1 MTQRQ
6 LVGQEGRKAAGDDYV
21 CGKVN
26 VYTLAT
32 HVEPMCLLRNA
43 SSSASHI
50 RGGKKWEGG
59 GGGGKKKAFIGRWPT
74 IPIEISHSQAGCSPK
89 AGGFALETAPV
100 AIFGT

>member
-6 LVGQEGRKAAGDDYV
+6 PGGQEGRNAAGDDYV

-32 HVEPMCLLRNA
+32 HVEPMCSLRNA

-50 RGGKKWEGG
+50 
-59 GGGGKKKAFIGRWPT
+59 GGGKKMGGRRRR
-74 IPIEISHSQAGCSPK
+74 EKKHSLE
-89 AGGFALETAPV
+89 GGQLFP
-100 AIFGT
+100 

>member
-6 LVGQEGRKAAGDDYV
+6 PGRQEDRKAAGDDYV

-32 HVEPMCLLRNA
+32 HVEPMCLNA
-43 SSSASHI
+43 KSSASHI
-50 RGGKKWEGG
+50 
-59 GGGGKKKAFIGRWPT
+59 GGGGKMGGRVREKKALTGKWPT
-74 IPIEISHSQAGCSPK
+74 IPIEISHSQAGCSPE

-100 AIFGT
+100 AIFGM

>member
-6 LVGQEGRKAAGDDYV
+6 PGRKEGRKAAGGDYV

-32 HVEPMCLLRNA
+32 HVEPMCSLRNA

-50 RGGKKWEGG
+50 
-59 GGGGKKKAFIGRWPT
+59 GGGKKMGGRR
-74 IPIEISHSQAGCSPK
+74 EEERREGKKKKHSLE
-89 AGGFALETAPV
+89 GGQLFP
-100 AIFGT
+100 

>member
-6 LVGQEGRKAAGDDYV
+6 PGGQEGRNAAGDDYV

-32 HVEPMCLLRNA
+32 HVEPMCSLRNA

-50 RGGKKWEGG
+50 
-59 GGGGKKKAFIGRWPT
+59 GGGKKMGGRRRREKKALIGRWPT
-74 IPIEISHSQAGCSPK
+74 IPIEISHSQAGCSPE

>member
-6 LVGQEGRKAAGDDYV
+6 PGRREGRKAAGDDYV

-50 RGGKKWEGG
+50 
-59 GGGGKKKAFIGRWPT
+59 GGGKKMGGRRWR
-74 IPIEISHSQAGCSPK
+74 EKKH
-89 AGGFALETAPV
+89 ALEGGQLLP
-100 AIFGT
+100 

>member
-6 LVGQEGRKAAGDDYV
+6 AGGDDYV

-32 HVEPMCLLRNA
+32 HVAPMCSLRNA

-50 RGGKKWEGG
+50 GGGKKWEEEGE
-59 GGGGKKKAFIGRWPT
+59 GKKALTGRWPT
-74 IPIEISHSQAGCSPK
+74 IPIEISHSQAGCSPE
-89 AGGFALETAPV
+89 AGGFALETAPI